1 MRTLASLLSVDGVAV
16 LLQLQRGGGAVCRA
30 AESPAEEGL
39 GEESVTC
46 CSLYHTII
54 KGGAQENKCFIKN

>member
-1 MRTLASLLSVDGVAV
+1 MRTLACLLSVDGVAV

-54 KGGAQENKCFIKN
+54 RVGPKKTNVL